1 MSVTTLNSY
10 STQPIVLGTG
20 ETLDITTGGTLDVSG
35 TAAVYASVAT
45 SGVVVSNQGTIEA
58 SGLLSLL
65 SRLGVDLGAVG
76 SVSNTGTITASGD
89 SSLGVALAAGGSVSN
104 VGAIT
109 ATASFSAVGVYLGA
123 AGSVSNTGTISA
135 SSSHHAWG
143 VAHHAGGNVTNA
155 GLIEAT
161 ASAAVGVYLAS
172 GTVINSG
179 TITASGSAGTGVAL
193 TAGGSVTNEAGA
205 GISGY
210 VGVYIIGAAGT
221 VINSGNIAATGRTYG
236 TGVYLT
242 SGTVINSGTITASG
256 SRDAEGVELTAGGS
270 VTNAAG
276 AIISGHGGVDFDG
289 VATDAATLF
298 NAGTIA
304 NTAGTSGPAVSFSH
318 VNADLILAP
327 GASFIGTVEATASY
341 TNSGGTTVTL
351 ANALDL
357 ASASS
362 AGTIAGSIGGSG
374 AQYQNFQTI
383 TEANG
388 ADWTFK
394 GAVASG
400 ETLVLGNSGV
410 IGLGDTSTNPTDFAG
425 TIDHLVAGDTIVLTS
440 DAYNSADRLTLGANN
455 VLSVTDPGTPLA
467 TLQLNPSASYTQS
480 DFSLVNAGGQE
491 GITNTI
497 PCFLRGTRIRTARGE
512 TPVED
517 LVVGDRVISR
527 GMGAAPILWLGQ
539 RDIDCHRQ
547 PRPRDVWPVRI
558 SAGAF
563 GFDTPRR
570 DLFLSPDHSVFVN
583 GVLIP
588 IRYLV
593 NGASIAQEPR
603 ERVTYFHVELDRHD
617 VLLAEGLACESYLDT
632 GNRSAFANGGPAIEL
647 YPDFAPRVWAE
658 RGCAPL
664 CTSGEALVAVKRRL
678 IARLPDLGF
687 RRAEAPPPQLE
698 AGGRVVRAAG
708 VKGTV
713 HRFLLPQ
720 RSREI
725 ALLSAIFVPAG
736 LDPREEDCR
745 PLGVCLGGMLADG
758 RVIPLDGPALDRGF
772 HAIEGND
779 AEKWRWTDGAA
790 RIRLPC
796 AGTTVLD
803 LRLFSPRSIWTRPCQ
818 SSAKPNPGA
827 IAMTF
832 M

>member
-1 MSVTTLNSY
+1 M
-10 STQPIVLGTG
+10 
-20 ETLDITTGGTLDVSG
+20 
-35 TAAVYASVAT
+35 
-45 SGVVVSNQGTIEA
+45 
-58 SGLLSLL
+58 
-65 SRLGVDLGAVG
+65 
-76 SVSNTGTITASGD
+76 
-89 SSLGVALAAGGSVSN
+89 
-104 VGAIT
+104 
-109 ATASFSAVGVYLGA
+109 GVYLGA
-123 AGSVSNTGTISA
+123 AGSVSNAGTITA
-135 SSSHHAWG
+135 SGSHYAWG
-143 VAHHAGGNVTNA
+143 VAHHAGGNVINA

-179 TITASGSAGTGVAL
+179 TITASGSLGTGVAL
-193 TAGGSVTNEAGA
+193 TAGGSVTNEASA
-205 GISGY
+205 GISGN

-256 SRDAEGVELTAGGS
+256 SRDAEGVELTASGS

-289 VATDAATLF
+289 VVTDAATLF

-304 NTAGTSGPAVSFSH
+304 NTAGTSGPAVSFGH

-327 GASFIGTVEATASY
+327 GASFTGLVAATASY
-341 TNSGGTTVTL
+341 TNSGGTVVTL
-351 ANALDL
+351 ANTLDL
-357 ASASS
+357 ASASD
-362 AGTIAGSIGGSG
+362 AGTISGSIGGSG

-388 ADWTFK
+388 ADWTLS
-394 GAVASG
+394 GTVAAG
-400 ETLVLGNSGV
+400 ETVMLGNSGTL
-410 IGLGDTSTNPTDFAG
+410 GLGDPGGFAG
-425 TIDHLVAGDTIVLTS
+425 TLDHLVAGDTIVLTN
-440 DAYNSADRLTLGANN
+440 DVYDSADRLTLGANN

-497 PCFLRGTRIRTARGE
+497 PCFLRGTRIATERGE
-512 TPVED
+512 TPVEN
-517 LVVGDRVISR
+517 LRVGDRVR
-527 GMGAAPILWLGQ
+527 ARFAGTAPILWLGH
-539 RDIDCHRQ
+539 RDIDCHRH

-588 IRYLV
+588 VRYLV
-593 NGASIAQEPR
+593 NGASITQEPR
-603 ERVTYFHVELDRHD
+603 ERVTYFHVELARHD
-617 VLLAEGLACESYLDT
+617 ILLAEGLPCESYLDT
-632 GNRSAFANGGPAIEL
+632 GNRSAFADGGPAIEL

-664 CTSGEALVAVKRRL
+664 RTSGAALVAVKRRL
-678 IARLPDLGF
+678 IARLPGLGF

-698 AGGRVVRAAG
+698 AGGRVVRAAA
-708 VKGTV
+708 VKGAV

-720 RSREI
+720 RSPEI
-725 ALLSAIFVPAG
+725 ALLSAVFVPAG

-745 PLGVCLGGMLADG
+745 PLGICLGGILADG

-790 RIRLPC
+790 RIRLP
-796 AGTTVLD
+796 AGAALLD
-803 LRLFSPRSIWTRPCQ
+803 LRLHAPAVIWIRWPPEHFSPRAWEDSRFTMCTNQ
-818 SSAKPNPGA
+818 
-827 IAMTF
+827 
-832 M
+832 